1 MIKGTEQK
9 IKDAALTVFIQKG
22 FANCTSREIAREA
35 GMNVALVNYY
45 FRSKSKLFAIIFESV
60 MQDFLK
66 SMVQVF
72 QSNLPFRE
80 KIRLLIEREFEFLSQ
95 NPEIPNF
102 VLNELSRNPKSIENL
117 LPVLHMVT
125 ESGVFDEAKKLQS
138 QGEMRP
144 MDLVQ
149 VTLLIMS
156 NCQYPF
162 MAAPLMKVIH
172 GIDETDYKNH
182 LTVHKTHAVTMV
194 LGYLFPNDHSSNHA

>member
-1 MIKGTEQK
+1 MINGSEQK

-138 QGEMRP
+138 QGDMRP

-156 NCQYPF
+156 NC
-162 MAAPLMKVIH
+162 
-172 GIDETDYKNH
+172 
-182 LTVHKTHAVTMV
+182 
-194 LGYLFPNDHSSNHA
+194 